1 MDLRILE
8 AARLLDVDSD
18 EVARWIR
25 GKGLRAHRFQ
35 EQFRINSVE
44 LQEWALE
51 HGIRVPPEL
60 MAVNRTASG
69 SSSDLAAAL
78 ELGGVHPDVPGA
90 TRDEVLAA
98 VSRLPGIPAPIDR
111 DVLRQ
116 MLVAREM
123 LASTGVGRGIA
134 IPHPRSPLVLDVD
147 LPPTLL
153 LCFLR
158 QAVDFESI
166 DGRPVWALFLLLSP
180 TVQDH
185 LRMLSQLS
193 WALHDTP
200 VRSLLEGRADLP
212 AILTRLRELGK
223 TLATNGTR

>member
-1 MDLRILE
+1 MDLKILE

-25 GKGLRAHRFQ
+25 DKGLRAHRFQ

-44 LQEWALE
+44 LQEWALD
-51 HGIRVPPEL
+51 HGLRVPPEL

-69 SSSDLAAAL
+69 PRSDLAAAL
-78 ELGGVHPDVPGA
+78 ELGGMHADLPGT

-111 DVLRQ
+111 DALLQ
-116 MLVAREM
+116 MLLAREM
-123 LASTGVGRGIA
+123 LASTGIGRGIA

-147 LPPTLL
+147 VPPTLL
-153 LCFLR
+153 LCFP
-158 QAVDFESI
+158 QQPVDFKSI

-193 WALHDTP
+193 WALHDPP
-200 VRSLLEGRADLP
+200 VRSMLERRADLP
-212 AILTRLRELGK
+212 AILSRLRDLGANS
-223 TLATNGTR
+223 TANGTR